1 MCGIIGIVGR
11 EPATPRLVESLRRLE
26 YRGYDSAGVATL
38 DGGRVDSRRAAGK
51 LRNLE
56 AVLADAPLS
65 GSTGIGHTRWATH
78 GPPVEKNAHPHVSG
92 RVAMVHNGIIENF
105 AELKAELVAKGRTF
119 SSDTDTEV
127 VAQLLDAEIEATGEV
142 EASFSRV
149 LKRLRGAYALAVMVQ
164 GEGEPTL
171 LGARL
176 GPPLVV
182 GHGDGEMFIGSDALA
197 VGPFTQRVSYLEDGD
212 WAVATHAGAR
222 VFDAADRPVDRP
234 VTVVPA
240 SAALVEKGNYR
251 HFMEKEIHEQPDAV
265 QHTFSAY
272 IDPLTGRAKAPG
284 IDFAA
289 VPRLQ
294 IVACGTAYL
303 AGLTGKYLFEKL
315 AGLPCDVEIAS
326 EFRYRDPAVT
336 PGTVALAIS
345 QSGETA
351 DTLAALRWC
360 RDQGLLTACVVN
372 AHHSTM
378 ARESDVVWPTHAG
391 PEIGVASTKAFTAQ
405 LAALT
410 ALAVAAAF
418 QRGRID
424 AEEEKRLVAVLLE
437 TPRLITA
444 ALQQEDAIR
453 DLAYDLSRAR
463 DVLFLGRG
471 LLYPLALEGALKLK
485 ELSYIHAEG
494 YAAGELKH
502 GPIALVDE
510 HMPVVVAAPSGELL
524 EKTLSNL
531 QEVAARGGSPV
542 VLITDEHGQGS
553 GHAATRTILAPPCE
567 ELIAPMVYAIPIQLL
582 AYYAA
587 VAKGTDVDQPR
598 NLAKSVTVE

>member
-11 EPATPRLVESLRRLE
+11 SPATPRLVESLRRLE

-38 DGGRVDSRRAAGK
+38 DDGRIDRRRAAGK

-56 AVLADAPLS
+56 AVLDEAPLP

-78 GPPVEKNAHPHVSG
+78 GPPVERNAHPHVSG
-92 RVAMVHNGIIENF
+92 RVALVHNGIIENF
-105 AELKAELVAKGRTF
+105 AELKAELIAQGRTF
-119 SSDTDTEV
+119 TSDTDTEV

-142 EASFSRV
+142 ERAFSRV

-197 VGPFTQRVSYLEDGD
+197 VGPFTQRVSYLDDGD
-212 WAVATHAGAR
+212 WAVATAKGAR
-222 VFDAADRPVDRP
+222 IFDADDCPVDRA
-234 VTVVPA
+234 VTLVPA

-265 QHTFSAY
+265 QHTLSAY

-284 IDFAA
+284 VDFAA
-289 VPRLQ
+289 LPRLQ

-336 PGTVALAIS
+336 PGTLALAIS

-360 RDQGLLTACVVN
+360 KSKGLTTACVVN
-372 AHHSTM
+372 ADHSTM

-424 AEEEKRLVAVLLE
+424 AEEERRLVAVLLE
-437 TPRLITA
+437 VPRLITD
-444 ALQQEDAIR
+444 ALQQEEAIR
-453 DLAYDLSRAR
+453 DLAYDLSKAR

-542 VLITDEHGQGS
+542 VLITDEHGRGS